1 MAGDCPAHERS
12 ERMIRAALYCAV
24 FLLAG
29 FTAQAQEPAS
39 DSPPAEGGFVVV
51 CPIDSEMTASPSSS
65 SARSEKPKAPQDSS
79 S

>member
-39 DSPPAEGGFVVV
+39 DSPPGAGVCCCVVDGPRCGLGG
-51 CPIDSEMTASPSSS
+51 
-65 SARSEKPKAPQDSS
+65 
-79 S
+79 